1 MSDEQ
6 KPKETK
12 EEYFERRASKQIELV
27 VRAIDM
33 LGRCSKRPQY
43 VYTDDQVVDMFRA
56 LHDKLDDTI
65 ELFERP
71 KAKEKV
77 EPYKFC
83 FGKGG
88 KESDD
93 RMPLND
99 DDDDDA
105 LQFPDDGDD
114 QPPG

>member
-43 VYTDDQVVDMFRA
+43 YYTQDQVAEIFTE
-56 LHDKLDDTI
+56 LHSKLI
-65 ELFERP
+65 EAETLFDLPEE
-71 KAKEKV
+71 AEKP
-77 EPYKFC
+77 EPYKF
-83 FGKGG
+83 FFG

-93 RMPLND
+93 RMPVND
-99 DDDDDA
+99 DDDADA
-105 LQFPDDGDD
+105 LQFSDDGDD

>member
-12 EEYFERRASKQIELV
+12 EDYFARRASKQIGLV

-43 VYTDDQVVDMFRA
+43 VYTQEQVA
-56 LHDKLDDTI
+56 
-65 ELFERP
+65 ELFTELHSKLIEAETLFDLP
-71 KAKEKV
+71 EEAEKP

-83 FGKGG
+83 FGKDSGD
-88 KESDD
+88 EL
-93 RMPLND
+93 PVND
-99 DDDDDA
+99 EVDSDA

-114 QPPG
+114 QPPAG